1 MTASEWTR
9 WEHKFA
15 QVQDDIQ
22 LHYVDVGPRDGT
34 PLVLVHG
41 WPDLWFGWR
50 YQIGP
55 LSKRYR
61 VIAPDL
67 RGFGRSS
74 TPKDVSKYGGKNI
87 TSDLARLL
95 DILEIP
101 KAVFIGHDWGGSIAW
116 RMCLYH
122 PDRVLAVC
130 SICTPYLPPTPQLV
144 DIDAFV
150 AAAPQFAYMK
160 LLSQT
165 ETTAPLFD
173 QAPRRLF
180 TVMFKHHYEL
190 ENMFV
195 VDVFKNV
202 VNSDSPLYTVR
213 SDLLTEEELD
223 YYED

>member
-1 MTASEWTR
+1 
-9 WEHKFA
+9 
-15 QVQDDIQ
+15 
-22 LHYVDVGPRDGT
+22 
-34 PLVLVHG
+34 
-41 WPDLWFGWR
+41 
-50 YQIGP
+50 
-55 LSKRYR
+55 
-61 VIAPDL
+61 
-67 RGFGRSS
+67 
-74 TPKDVSKYGGKNI
+74 
-87 TSDLARLL
+87 
-95 DILEIP
+95 
-101 KAVFIGHDWGGSIAW
+101 
-116 RMCLYH
+116 MCLYH

-223 YYED
+223 YYEDEYRRSGFQASLNWYATIPIDFETERGLPTSIKHNALYIGARDDAVLKPEMAAHMPQFISSLEMAIINDSGHWVLWEQRDQVTEKLVEWLGKLENAVYLSSSEL